1 MLMRWLLVSA
11 LCVGFLPKTARTQE
25 LPIRWEVQE
34 IARDLTIGYAV
45 ALADI
50 NEDQR
55 PDFVVVDQHRVIWYE
70 NPTWKPRIILQ
81 GKTKPDNVCLA
92 ILDIDGDK
100 HEDIVLGAG
109 WRPFDT
115 QVGGTLQWLRRR
127 SSLDEP
133 WEMFPIAEEPSVHR
147 VRVAWLD
154 GPQAPP
160 AIVLAP
166 LMGRQSTQKANW
178 LDGRPVRILAFRLPN
193 DPYRGLWQPTVLS
206 EELHVVHNIA
216 VIPPRQPGGPSRLLA
231 ASYEGVSLIE
241 AADGGLWRTRR
252 IGAGNQSRP
261 ESNRGASEIKLGRFK
276 NGRQFIATIEPWH
289 GNQVVVYTDDIGS
302 DGLRQ
307 RFVIDDQLRWG
318 HAVWCADLDG
328 DGDEELIVGVRDDLS
343 DRARRG
349 VRIYRC
355 LDGRGEK
362 WARQLLDEGG
372 VAVEDLAAGDLDG
385 DGRIDLVAV
394 GRQTRNVRIY
404 WNRRPADRR
413 GQ

>member
-1 MLMRWLLVSA
+1 
-11 LCVGFLPKTARTQE
+11 
-25 LPIRWEVQE
+25 
-34 IARDLTIGYAV
+34 
-45 ALADI
+45 
-50 NEDQR
+50 
-55 PDFVVVDQHRVIWYE
+55 
-70 NPTWKPRIILQ
+70 
-81 GKTKPDNVCLA
+81 
-92 ILDIDGDK
+92 
-100 HEDIVLGAG
+100 
-109 WRPFDT
+109 
-115 QVGGTLQWLRRR
+115 
-127 SSLDEP
+127 
-133 WEMFPIAEEPSVHR
+133 
-147 VRVAWLD
+147 
-154 GPQAPP
+154 
-160 AIVLAP
+160 
-166 LMGRQSTQKANW
+166 
-178 LDGRPVRILAFRLPN
+178 
-193 DPYRGLWQPTVLS
+193 VLS